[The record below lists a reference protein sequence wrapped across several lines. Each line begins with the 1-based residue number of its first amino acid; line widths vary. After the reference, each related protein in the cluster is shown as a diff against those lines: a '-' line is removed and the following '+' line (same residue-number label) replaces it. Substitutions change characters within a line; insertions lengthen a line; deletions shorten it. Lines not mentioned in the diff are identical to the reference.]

1 VNLLLDTHA
10 FLWFI
15 TGDAAL
21 SKKARLV
28 IEDNANQVFLSTASL
43 WEIAIKVSLGK
54 IRLNRAFEEL
64 ISEQLA
70 ENGIQLLDI
79 SVAHTALVASMLST
93 S

>member
-1 VNLLLDTHA
+1 MNLLLDTHA

-43 WEIAIKVSLGK
+43 VSLGK

>member
-1 VNLLLDTHA
+1 MNLLLDTHA